1 MTRPSPVIKWIGSIL
16 CCLNLWNGGCTHKI
30 HVAPSPPT
38 VAETPIPYSVR
49 VIVPFLALKGADHM
63 PGIALLQWPAKD
75 LRSAAISYIQQR
87 RTFASAE
94 DSPSDLT
101 LIMKAWLTMLSRG
114 EYRYI
119 LRLETDIG
127 PADRPAVKSYVV
139 QKEAVGSSVRW
150 VTDSDQDPIAQVVQ
164 AALDDLF
171 TQIEA
176 DHALY
181 RMSKNIGGKN

>member
-1 MTRPSPVIKWIGSIL
+1 MSRSLFVRVTTAAL
-16 CCLNLWNGGCTHKI
+16 CSLSLWNGGCAHKI
-30 HVAPSPPT
+30 HVTPIPPT
-38 VAETPIPYSVR
+38 IAETPIPYSVQ

-63 PGIALLQWPAKD
+63 PGITLLQWPATD
-75 LRSAAISYIQQR
+75 LRTATIGYIQQR
-87 RTFASAE
+87 RTFTSTE

-119 LRLETDIG
+119 LRLETEIG

-139 QKEAVGSSVRW
+139 EKETVGSSVRW
-150 VTDSDQDPIAQVVQ
+150 VTASDQGPIAHVVQ

-176 DHALY
+176 DHALF
-181 RMSKNIGGKN
+181 RTSRNRER

>member
-1 MTRPSPVIKWIGSIL
+1 MNRPSLVLKWIGSII
-16 CCLNLWNGGCTHKI
+16 CCLSLFNAGCAHKI

-38 VAETPIPYSVR
+38 VAETPIPSSVQ

-75 LRSAAISYIQQR
+75 LRAAAIGYIQQR
-87 RTFASAE
+87 RTFDAAG
-94 DSPSDLT
+94 DAPGDLA
-101 LIMKAWLTMLSRG
+101 LIMKAWLTMLSRW

-119 LRLETDIG
+119 LRLETEIG

-139 QKEAVGSSVRW
+139 EKEAVGSSVRW
-150 VTDSDQDPIAQVVQ
+150 ITASDQDPIAQVVQ
-164 AALDDLF
+164 TAFDDLF

-176 DHALY
+176 DYALY
-181 RMSKNIGGKN
+181 RTTKSTEGKN